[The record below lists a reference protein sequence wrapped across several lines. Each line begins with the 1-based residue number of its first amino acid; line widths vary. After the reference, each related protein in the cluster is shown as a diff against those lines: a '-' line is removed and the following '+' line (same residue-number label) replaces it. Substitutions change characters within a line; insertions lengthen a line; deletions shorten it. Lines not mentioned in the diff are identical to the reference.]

1 MPNETQSSEVVKEA
15 RRNDKRREDWSGV
28 KKSKAQVKI
37 EEADEARWSSSLT
50 TMTRDRKDEK
60 SSPQLDIRERPD

>member
-37 EEADEARWSSSLT
+37 EEGDECGDGGE
-50 TMTRDRKDEK
+50 MEQ
-60 SSPQLDIRERPD
+60 QLNDDDSG